1 MRFIASD
8 STTLGEY
15 LDGGSLIEAAL
26 DDIIL
31 YDVVPPIDGVSSLT
45 STSTIV
51 VSPNPS
57 SDRIYISGGL
67 SNTPVKIFDI
77 KGSMIYEGRTSQS
90 GNISVDVNSFPSGL
104 YSIQLRNLN
113 ASMSVKRFEV
123 LSDN

>member
-57 SDRIYISGGL
+57 SDRISISGGL